1 MNVLIV
7 CAAGMSSSALA
18 QKFREEIRKE
28 GLSIKVGTCGVS
40 QYRQHLSHADLVFIA
55 PQISWLKSDLNDRH
69 KACLIIPEKAY
80 GEMNAAVLV
89 DMALHPDC
97 YMPKEKEEPWYKG
110 FVVKF
115 ARRRSVIAITDGF
128 SSLMPVSLVGSILS
142 LFNALPIPYLNAL
155 ISSGIVGEYLSIG
168 VNMTMGM
175 LSLYLCIF
183 IAMSYS
189 EQTGVSKEGL
199 VLSSMVDFIAI
210 SGISPVEA
218 LQTGYFDGRGM
229 LCATVITLV
238 TCHLYGWIDHMIV
251 VKKPGYIATNIINSF
266 YSLIPVSICMLLT
279 VMVSTVFYAYYHVHM
294 AQYINDSIVN
304 AIGAYA
310 GNNALTLLGMKVLL
324 ATLFWFVGIHGGKL
338 TGTVCNPIFQPL
350 SVANVRAWSNGE
362 ALPYLINSQTGYMFT
377 FGGIGSTLSL
387 TFLMLFFSKS
397 RKMKQLGKL
406 SFPMGIFFI
415 NEPLIF
421 GLPLV
426 LNLYLLIPFVVIPL
440 FSGVLTI
447 FATGAGILPPCIGF
461 EIPWTTP
468 PLISGL
474 IQGGWRLALWQA
486 GMLVLQ
492 GIMWYPVFRRL
503 DQQAYMKENGDR

>member
-18 QKFREEIRKE
+18 QRFRDEIRKE
-28 GLSIKVGTCGVS
+28 GLNIKVGTCGVS
-40 QYRQHLSHADLVFIA
+40 QYRQHLSQADLVFIA
-55 PQISWLKSDLNDRH
+55 PQVSWLQKELNE
-69 KACLIIPEKAY
+69 KKLMCLVIDEKAY
-80 GEMNAAVLV
+80 GEMNADVLM
-89 DMALHPDC
+89 DMALHPDD
-97 YMPKEKEEPWYKG
+97 YILKEKKEPWYKG
-110 FVVKF
+110 IAVRF
-115 ARRRSVIAITDGF
+115 AQRRSVIAITDGF

-142 LFNALPIPYLNAL
+142 LCNTLPIPYLNTL

-168 VNMTMGM
+168 INMTMGM
-175 LSLYLCIF
+175 LSLYLSIF

-199 VLSSMVDFIAI
+199 VLSCMVDFIAI
-210 SGISPVEA
+210 SGISPLEA
-218 LQTGYFDGRGM
+218 LQTGFFDGRGM
-229 LCATVITLV
+229 LCATAITLV
-238 TCHLYGWIDHMIV
+238 TCHLYGWTESLIGT
-251 VKKPGYIATNIINSF
+251 KKSGYITSNIIDSF

-362 ALPYLINSQTGYMFT
+362 TLPYLINSQTGYMFT

-474 IQGGWRLALWQA
+474 IQGGWRLAMWQA

-492 GIMWYPVFRRL
+492 AAMWYPVFRHL
-503 DQQAYMKENGDR
+503 DQEALKEEENR

>member
-55 PQISWLKSDLNDRH
+55 PQIGWLQKELNE
-69 KACLIIPEKAY
+69 KNVSCLVIPEKAY

-89 DMALHPDC
+89 DMALHPDG

-251 VKKPGYIATNIINSF
+251 VKKNGYIATNIINSF

-279 VMVSTVFYAYYHVHM
+279 VMVSTIFYAYYHVHM

-310 GNNALTLLGMKVLL
+310 GNNALTLLGMNVLS
-324 ATLFWFVGIHGGKL
+324 TLFWFVGIHGGKL
-338 TGTVCNPIFQPL
+338 TGTVCKPIFQPL
-350 SVANVRAWSNGE
+350 SAANVKAWTKGE
-362 ALPYLINSQTGYMFT
+362 TLPYLINSQTGNMFT

-387 TFLMLFFSKS
+387 TFLMLVMSKS

-421 GLPLV
+421 GLPFV
-426 LNLYLLIPFVVIPL
+426 LNLYLLIPFTLIP
-440 FSGVLTI
+440 FISGFMTI
-447 FATGAGILPPCIGF
+447 IATRMGFLPVCIGF

-486 GMLVLQ
+486 FMLVLQ
-492 GIMWYPVFRRL
+492 AAMWYPVFHHL
-503 DQQAYMKENGDR
+503 DQEALKEEKSA